1 MLRFQPDS
9 WIEGLL
15 RPLIMMEPK
24 AAIYFEVEAAD
35 MRFALFIAFLTIA
48 ALARRVRNQL
58 GFEQRQLILA
68 MTVVLYV
75 WTFVIGNGRYF
86 MTGLVLIG
94 PLLVVSWRLLPGTAS
109 FRWLA
114 LAGAALLQCAVIAQ
128 TYAPNKWG
136 FARWQHGPAID
147 LPDSPLRRE
156 PAVFITSSAISY
168 SILVPS
174 FHPQSRWTNL
184 LGQRDLTPSMREYRP
199 LVELLSSP
207 LPKYAVMPFV
217 AGSRA
222 GPDQQPGSDIRKSY
236 KELLEP
242 YGLSLNLAATCAV
255 LRSKVVAGPP
265 ESDAMPSRVRGF
277 WLCPLLYSDDDRKA
291 QVSAMAAPILTP
303 AVAEAFHMI
312 EQRCPRFFPP
322 GDSNDRKSDELQARN
337 YGSDTRLMVDTHDA
351 VYLKYYR
358 AINPIYIGV
367 VDKVRQGEFELT
379 CDKMP
384 GRYQMPWQ
392 AD

>member
-24 AAIYFEVEAAD
+24 AGVYFEAEAAD
-35 MRFALFIAFLTIA
+35 MRFALFIAFLAIA

-58 GFEQRQLILA
+58 GFEQRQLIFA
-68 MTVVLYV
+68 MVVVLYV

-86 MTGLVLIG
+86 MAGLVLIG
-94 PLLVVSWRLLPGTAS
+94 PLLVVGWRLLPGTAP

-114 LAGAALLQCAVIAQ
+114 LIGAAVLQCAVIAQ
-128 TYAPNKWG
+128 TYEPNTWG
-136 FARWQHGPAID
+136 FGRWRHGPAVD
-147 LPDSPLRRE
+147 LPDSPLRQE

-168 SILVPS
+168 SILVPK

-184 LGQRDLTPSMREYRP
+184 VGQRDLTPSMREYQP

-207 LPKYAVMPFV
+207 LPKYAVMQFV
-217 AGSRA
+217 AGLRA
-222 GPDQQPGSDIRKSY
+222 GPDQQPAPDIRNSY
-236 KELLEP
+236 KELLAP
-242 YGLSLNLAATCAV
+242 YGLSLNKVATCAV
-255 LRSKVVAGPP
+255 LRSKIVVGPP

-277 WLCPLLYSDDDRKA
+277 WICPLLYSDADRRA
-291 QVSAMAAPILTP
+291 HVVASAAPILS
-303 AVAEAFHMI
+303 ARVAEAFHMI

-337 YGSDTRLMVDTHDA
+337 YGSDTRLMVDVHDD

-367 VDKVRQGEFELT
+367 VDKVRRGDFEIP
-379 CDKMP
+379 CDKLP
-384 GRYQMPWQ
+384 GRYQMPWL